1 MWQIFPQLSAEV
13 FSVFADE
20 NGQTFTAN
28 LIGFF
33 SNSFMGLTEVFV
45 KLGRDLLN
53 ALLTP
58 LTNNTAGFKQAFDG
72 LLGVAAQIMGD
83 LKDLFTDAFDQINQT
98 YDEHVAP
105 MFDAFTEGLTEIH
118 KSALEAFETYILPAL
133 QKVAD
138 KFTEVKS
145 QYLQP
150 FIKKFCRIIRKR
162 CRYPN
167 RLMEPGTAAAFKLD
181 RSEFCPAYWCSH

>member
-1 MWQIFPQLSAEV
+1 
-13 FSVFADE
+13 
-20 NGQTFTAN
+20 
-28 LIGFF
+28 
-33 SNSFMGLTEVFV
+33 MGLTEVFV

-105 MFDAFTEGLTEIH
+105 MFDAFTE
-118 KSALEAFETYILPAL
+118 
-133 QKVAD
+133 
-138 KFTEVKS
+138 VKS

-150 FIKKFCRIIRKR
+150 FIKSFVELFGNVADTLTVLWNQVLQ
-162 CRYPN
+162 PLLN
-167 RLMEPGTAAAFKLD
+167 
-181 RSEFCPAYWCSH
+181 